1 MKQRGFRFIL
11 VVLLFGCGLF
21 LPLWGQ
27 AGDGRSAQVLA
38 AAPESSGAAGGV
50 PGAAWIISVKGD
62 ISPSLAAFVRRE
74 IKKAQDGDAG
84 ALVFEIDTFG
94 GRVDSALQITSN
106 ILSVRDIPTIAWI
119 NNSAGS
125 MGVSWSAGALI
136 ALSCGDIYMSPGTS
150 IGAAAPVTVSPSG
163 ETEATGEK
171 TVAAVR
177 SQMAAL
183 AERNGHPV
191 GIALAMVDLD
201 VELWECTVNGSSRA
215 LTREDMERLERDPG
229 FTVERGAVICPQG
242 KLLSLTAGEAAA
254 YGLASGIVESQEA
267 LFLAAGLSGAPVL
280 RGPGAADS
288 LVALLTSGP
297 VQILLIIVGLVMIF
311 LELQSPG
318 FGFFGV
324 TAIIAFLLVFGSN
337 ALLGTVASLEM
348 LLFLIGLGLLA
359 VEIFILPGFGVVGIS
374 GILLIGISLVL
385 SMQDFVFPSADWEW
399 RLLGR
404 NIVIVALGIFAAIAG
419 IAVIILMGPRL
430 RMFDPLTLK
439 TSITGTAGG
448 SDDGDEYTLLP
459 GKTGLAVTTLRPS
472 GKARIEGKVYDVETE
487 GYFAEN
493 GAPVRVSKVL
503 GSRIVV
509 EVIES

>member
-1 MKQRGFRFIL
+1 
-11 VVLLFGCGLF
+11 
-21 LPLWGQ
+21 
-27 AGDGRSAQVLA
+27 
-38 AAPESSGAAGGV
+38 V

-62 ISPSLAAFVRRE
+62 ISPSLAVFVRRE
-74 IKKAQDGDAG
+74 IKRAQTEGAG

-106 ILSVRDIPTIAWI
+106 ILSIKDIPTIAWI

-136 ALSCGDIYMSPGTS
+136 ALSCRKIYMAPGTS
-150 IGAAAPVTVSPSG
+150 IGAAAPVTVNASG

-201 VELWECTVNGSSRA
+201 VELWECKVNGNSRA
-215 LTREDMERLERDPG
+215 LTKEDMERLEKDPNVK
-229 FTVERGAVICPQG
+229 VERGSVICPPG
-242 KLLSLTAGEAAA
+242 KLLSLTAGEAAS
-254 YGLASGIVESQEA
+254 YGLAGVVDSQEA
-267 LFLAAGLSGAPVL
+267 LFSAAGINGAAVL
-280 RGPGAADS
+280 RSPGAADS

-324 TAIIAFLLVFGSN
+324 TAIVAFLLVFGSN

-374 GILLIGISLVL
+374 GIALIGLSLVL
-385 SMQDFVFPSADWEW
+385 SMQDFVFPATGWEW
-399 RLLGR
+399 KLLGR
-404 NIVIVALGIFAAIAG
+404 NVVVVAMGIIAAITA
-419 IAVIILMGPRL
+419 IAFIVLMGPRI

-448 SDDGDEYTLLP
+448 MDPDGTEGPSGTAGADDSGEDYTLLL
-459 GKTGLAVTTLRPS
+459 GKTGRAVTTLRPS
-472 GKARIEGKVYDVETE
+472 GKARIEGRVYGVETE
-487 GYFAEN
+487 GYFAES
-493 GAPVRVSKVL
+493 GAELRVSKVL

-509 EVIES
+509 ELV